1 MMAEL
6 ASPIERVFI
15 ALPLP
20 DHVRLL
26 GVAARSPAQ
35 AAAPGL
41 TWTRPEG
48 WHVTLAFLGAV
59 PAAETARVAELLRST
74 VAALPVGPLQLRL
87 DGAGRF
93 ARSVL
98 WLGLRDEPTGAVAQ
112 LAVGI
117 QDAVEAAGFPV
128 ERRRSVRPHITL
140 ARGSRRAGDIDDALV
155 ATVAPVE
162 VTWEADEVQLLR
174 SVTGQGPARYEPLA
188 SIPLTG

>member
-1 MMAEL
+1 MVDP
-6 ASPIERVFI
+6 ASPIERVFVG
-15 ALPLP
+15 LPLP
-20 DHVRLL
+20 DHVRSL

-35 AAAPGL
+35 SAAPGL

-74 VAALPVGPLQLRL
+74 VAALPIGPLQLTF

-98 WLGLRDEPTGAVAQ
+98 WLGVRDEPAGAIAQ
-112 LAVGI
+112 LAAGI
-117 QDAVEAAGFPV
+117 QEAVEAAGFPV

-140 ARGSRRAGDIDDALV
+140 ARGSRRAAPIDDTLV

-162 VTWEADEVQLLR
+162 VAWEADEVQLLR
-174 SVTGQGPARYEPLA
+174 AVTGQGPARYEPLA
-188 SIPLTG
+188 SVPLTD

>member
-1 MMAEL
+1 MAEPS
-6 ASPIERVFI
+6 SPIERIFVG
-15 ALPLP
+15 LPLP
-20 DHVRLL
+20 DHVRML

-48 WHVTLAFLGAV
+48 WHITLAFLGAV
-59 PAAETARVAELLRST
+59 PAAETARVAELLRSA
-74 VAALPVGPLQLRL
+74 VAASPVGPLELKL

-98 WLGLRDEPTGAVAQ
+98 WLGVLDEPPGGIAQ
-112 LAVGI
+112 LALGI
-117 QDAVEAAGFPV
+117 QGAVEADGFPV

-140 ARGSRRAGDIDDALV
+140 ARGSRRAAPIDDALV

-162 VTWEADEVQLLR
+162 ATWEADEVQLLR

-188 SIPLTG
+188 SVPLTG